1 MMTPELTIFLA
12 EDDDGHATLIRRN
25 IERARL
31 GAEIVRFRDGH
42 ELLNAFAAGPATL
55 GIGRRI
61 VVLLDISMPRVDGLE
76 VLRRLKSD
84 RATARV
90 PVYMLTTTDNPSEVE
105 RCFELGCNAYVTK
118 PVAYD
123 AFTSAIERLCAFLA
137 VTQIPGLPG
146 RSDRVFA

>member
-1 MMTPELTIFLA
+1 MMAPELSIFLA

-25 IERARL
+25 IERHRL
-31 GAEIVRFRDGH
+31 SAEIVRFRDGQ
-42 ELLNAFAAGPATL
+42 ELLDAFAAGPVTL

-84 RATARV
+84 RATAVV

-105 RCFELGCNAYVTK
+105 RCFALGCNAYVTK

-123 AFTSAIERLCAFLA
+123 AFATAIERLC
-137 VTQIPGLPG
+137 
-146 RSDRVFA
+146 

>member
-1 MMTPELTIFLA
+1 MPQLTIFLA

-31 GAEIVRFRDGH
+31 GAEIVRFRDGQ
-42 ELLNAFAAGPATL
+42 ELLDAFGAGVASHAM
-55 GIGRRI
+55 GRHI

-84 RATARV
+84 RATSAI
-90 PVYMLTTTDNPSEVE
+90 PVYVLTTTDNPSEVD
-105 RCFELGCNAYVTK
+105 RCFALGCNAYLTK

-123 AFTSAIERLCAFLA
+123 AFTEAIERLCGFLA
-137 VTQIPGLPG
+137 VTQIPGPPG
-146 RSDRVFA
+146 RSDCVFA